1 MNFELKEEA
10 HMSNSRIAAG
20 ATPASGLNRAEPLSG
35 LTILVTGAGRGIG
48 RACALACASAGAE
61 VIAVSR
67 TEADLV
73 ALAEDESRGRIR
85 TMVADVAAEDFPA
98 RIRALPRIDGLVN
111 NAGTNRLQPL
121 PEVDTATLDHLL
133 NLNVRAAFLVSQ
145 AAAIRMLELGRGGSI
160 VHVSSQMGHVGGPK
174 RAVYCMTK
182 HAIEGLTKAMAI
194 DLASA
199 GIRVNAVAPTIVETP
214 MTAPFF
220 EDDAYRAF
228 ALATIPM
235 GRVAQPEDVAEAVVY
250 LSSPA
255 AGMVTGTSLRV
266 DGGATAQ

>member
-1 MNFELKEEA
+1 
-10 HMSNSRIAAG
+10 MSTSSTATTATPPG
-20 ATPASGLNRAEPLSG
+20 ATPVRNRAEPLAG
-35 LTILVTGAGRGIG
+35 LTVVVTGAGRGIG

-61 VIAVSR
+61 VIAVAR
-67 TEADLV
+67 TESDLA
-73 ALAEDESRGRIR
+73 ALAQADPHGRVRPLI
-85 TMVADVAAEDFPA
+85 ADVAADDFPA
-98 RIRALPRIDGLVN
+98 RLRGLPSLDVLVN

-121 PEVDTATLDHLL
+121 PEVDADTLDHLL
-133 NLNVRAAFLVSQ
+133 RLNVRSAFLVSQ
-145 AAAIRMLELGRGGSI
+145 GAAVRMLELGRGGSI

-182 HAIEGLTKAMAI
+182 HAIEGLTKSMAI
-194 DLASA
+194 ELAPA

-220 EDDAYRAF
+220 EDPAYRQF

-250 LSSPA
+250 LASPG
-255 AGMVTGTSLRV
+255 AGLVTGTSLRV

>member
-1 MNFELKEEA
+1 
-10 HMSNSRIAAG
+10 MSDSEIAAG
-20 ATPASGLNRAEPLSG
+20 ATLVPVPSRAEPLSG
-35 LTILVTGAGRGIG
+35 LTVLVTGAGRGIG
-48 RACALACASAGAE
+48 RACALTCASAGAE

-67 TEADLV
+67 TESDLS
-73 ALAEDESRGRIR
+73 ALVEAESRGRIR
-85 TMVADVAAEDFPA
+85 AMVADVTADDFPA

-121 PEVDTATLDHLL
+121 LEVDAATLDHLL
-133 NLNVRAAFLVSQ
+133 HLNVRAAFLVSQ
-145 AAAIRMLELGRGGSI
+145 AAAIRMLELRRGGSI
-160 VHVSSQMGHVGGPK
+160 VHISSQMGHVGGPK

-194 DLASA
+194 ELAPA
-199 GIRVNAVAPTIVETP
+199 GIRVNAVAPTIVETS

-220 EDDAYRAF
+220 QDPSYRAF

-255 AGMVTGTSLRV
+255 AGLVTGTSLRV

>member
-1 MNFELKEEA
+1 
-10 HMSNSRIAAG
+10 MSNSQIAAS
-20 ATPASGLNRAEPLSG
+20 AELTPGFNRAEPLSG
-35 LTILVTGAGRGIG
+35 LTIIVTGAGRGIG
-48 RACALACASAGAE
+48 RACALAAASAGAE

-67 TEADLV
+67 TEADLDE
-73 ALAEDESRGRIR
+73 LAQAAPRGAIR
-85 TMVADVAAEDFPA
+85 PMVADVAAEDFPA

-111 NAGTNRLQPL
+111 NAGTNKLQPL
-121 PEVDTATLDHLL
+121 EEIDTATLDHLL
-133 NLNVRAAFLVSQ
+133 NLNVRSAFLVSQ
-145 AAAIRMLELGRGGSI
+145 AAAVRMLELGRGGSI
-160 VHVSSQMGHVGGPK
+160 VHMSSQMGHVGGPK

-194 DLASA
+194 ELAPA

-220 EDDAYRAF
+220 KDPAYRAF

-255 AGMVTGTSLRV
+255 ARLVTGTSLRI

>member
-1 MNFELKEEA
+1 
-10 HMSNSRIAAG
+10 MSEQNM
-20 ATPASGLNRAEPLSG
+20 ATPRRAPVKINRAEPLAG
-35 LTILVTGAGRGIG
+35 LVVLVTGAGRGIG
-48 RACALACASAGAE
+48 RACALACAEAGAH
-61 VIAVSR
+61 VIAAAR

-73 ALAEDESRGRIR
+73 ALAAAAPPGRIEIL
-85 TMVADVAAEDFPA
+85 VADVTADGFPA
-98 RIRALPRIDGLVN
+98 RVRALPRLDGIVN
-111 NAGTNRLQPL
+111 NAGTNKLQAL
-121 PEVDTATLDHLL
+121 PDVDAATLDHLL
-133 NLNVRAAFLVSQ
+133 DLNVRSAFLVSQ
-145 AAAIRMLELGRGGSI
+145 AAAVRMLEAGRGGSI

-194 DLASA
+194 ELAPA
-199 GIRVNAVAPTIVETP
+199 NIRVNAVAPTIVETP

-220 EDDAYRAF
+220 EDPAYRAF

-250 LSSPA
+250 LISPA
-255 AGMVTGTSLRV
+255 AGLVTGTSLRI

>member
-1 MNFELKEEA
+1 
-10 HMSNSRIAAG
+10 MSNTNIFTGAEGAPGPSRAQ
-20 ATPASGLNRAEPLSG
+20 PLSG

-48 RACALACASAGAE
+48 KACALACASAGAA

-67 TEADLV
+67 TEVDLL
-73 ALAEDESRGRIR
+73 ALAAAEPSGRIQA
-85 TMVADVAAEDFPA
+85 MVADVTAEEFPA

-121 PEVDTATLDHLL
+121 QEVDVATLDSLL
-133 NLNVRAAFLVSQ
+133 HLNVRAAFLVSQ
-145 AAAIRMLELGRGGSI
+145 AAATRMLELERGGSI
-160 VHVSSQMGHVGGPK
+160 VHISSQMGHVGGPK

-194 DLASA
+194 ELASA
-199 GIRVNAVAPTIVETP
+199 GIRVNAVAPTIVETS

-220 EDDAYRAF
+220 KDPSYLAF

-255 AGMVTGTSLRV
+255 ARLVTGTSLRV

>member
-1 MNFELKEEA
+1 VNFDLKEEA
-10 HMSNSRIAAG
+10 QMSNASIAGSA
-20 ATPASGLNRAEPLSG
+20 ARAPGLNRAEPLSG

-73 ALAEDESRGRIR
+73 ALAEMAPQGRIR
-85 TMVADVAAEDFPA
+85 IMVADIAQGDFPA

-111 NAGTNRLQPL
+111 NAGSNRLQPVSD
-121 PEVDTATLDHLL
+121 VDAATLDHLL

-160 VHVSSQMGHVGGPK
+160 VHISSQMGHVGGPK

-194 DLASA
+194 DLASE

-220 EDDAYRAF
+220 EDPAYRAF
-228 ALATIPM
+228 ALSTIPM

-255 AGMVTGTSLRV
+255 AGLVTGTSLRV